1 MHGMHGSNVAQ
12 AGVWTALQQQVKKVE
27 EVEDQ
32 VKEVRSKEGEICEV
46 EKTWNCVTPKSFL
59 SPKVATKYI
68 SST

>member
-12 AGVWTALQQQVKKVE
+12 AGVWTALQQQVKKVEEVE

-46 EKTWNCVTPKSFL
+46 EKTWNCVTPKSFFV
-59 SPKVATKYI
+59 PKSCHKIY
-68 SST
+68 